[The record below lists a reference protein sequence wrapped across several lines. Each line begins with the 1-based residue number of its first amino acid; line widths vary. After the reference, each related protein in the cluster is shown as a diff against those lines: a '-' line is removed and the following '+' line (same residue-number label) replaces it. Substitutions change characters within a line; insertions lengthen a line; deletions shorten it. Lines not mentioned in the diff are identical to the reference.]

1 MPLLNYWNRRM
12 DSAALQSFPNFKQRL
27 QQLLATASVSSVSP
41 EWDMGNLEVIH
52 LLAHWFNELGFKVE
66 IQSLSETKANL
77 IATLGQGEGGLVLAG
92 HSDTVPF
99 NEELWQYTPLGVTEA
114 NNKFYGLGSCDM
126 KGFFSLIIEAVLPLI
141 QAGTTPNQPLIVL
154 ATADEESSM
163 SGARALKASSLNK
176 PRAAVIGEPTQLQA
190 IHMHKSIM
198 MHALEIQGKSGHS
211 SNPNLGHSALEA
223 MSDALIGI
231 RSFRA
236 ELAKSF
242 SNSAF
247 EIAQPTLNL
256 GCIHG
261 GDNPNRICNQ
271 CELHFD
277 FRGLPGMK
285 NEIVL
290 SELKQHLAP
299 IEAMHQVN
307 FNYRSLFSGVESFFQ
322 DKDSELIKIAEKL
335 TGKNAT
341 SVAFATEAPFLSS
354 MNINTVVMG
363 PGSID
368 QAHQPNEYL
377 ALDQIKPGVKLL
389 QQLINHYCIKPLAD
403 IR

>member
-1 MPLLNYWNRRM
+1 M
-12 DSAALQSFPNFKQRL
+12 DKPSAKITTQLPNFKQRL
-27 QQLLATASVSSVSP
+27 EQLLATASVSSVSP
-41 EWDMGNLEVIH
+41 EWDMGNIEVINI
-52 LLAHWFNELGFKVE
+52 LASWFESLGFSIE
-66 IQSLSETKANL
+66 IQYLNDNKKKANL
-77 IATLGQGEGGLVLAG
+77 IATLGTGEGGLVLAG

-99 NEELWQYTPLGVTEA
+99 NEERWQYTPLGLTEA
-114 NNKFYGLGSCDM
+114 DNKFYGLGSCDM
-126 KGFFSLIIEAVLPLI
+126 KGFFSLIIEAVIPLI
-141 QAGTTPNQPLIVL
+141 EAGTVLKQPLIIL

-163 SGARALKASSLNK
+163 SGARALKAASLKK
-176 PRAAVIGEPTQLQA
+176 PRAAVIGEPTGLKP

-198 MHALEIQGKSGHS
+198 MHALDIQGKSGHS

-223 MSDALIGI
+223 MSDALTGI
-231 RSFRA
+231 RSFRE

-242 SNSAF
+242 SNSQF

-285 NEIVL
+285 NAQVL
-290 SELKQHLAP
+290 EALKQHLAP
-299 IEAMHQVN
+299 IEQKHQVQL
-307 FNYRSLFSGVESFFQ
+307 NYRSLFGGVESFFQ
-322 DKDSELIKIAEKL
+322 DKESKLIQLVEKL
-335 TGKNAT
+335 TDHAAS
-341 SVAFATEAPFLSS
+341 SVAFATEAPFLSA
-354 MNINTVVMG
+354 MNINTVVLG

-389 QQLINHYCIKPLAD
+389 ESLIDQYCIQTD
-403 IR
+403 TV

>member
-1 MPLLNYWNRRM
+1 MNSPPT
-12 DSAALQSFPNFKQRL
+12 AAIHSLPNFKQRL

-41 EWDMGNLEVIH
+41 EWDMGNLEVIE
-52 LLAHWFNELGFKVE
+52 LLAAWFETLGFSID
-66 IQSLSETKANL
+66 IQPLGNNKANL
-77 IATLGQGEGGLVLAG
+77 IATLGSGEGGLVLAG

-99 NEELWQYTPLGVTEA
+99 NEERWQFTPLGVTEA
-114 NNKFYGLGSCDM
+114 DNKFYGLGSCDM
-126 KGFFSLIIEAVLPLI
+126 KGFFSLIIEAVIPLI
-141 QAGTTPNQPLIVL
+141 ESGKVLSQPLIVL

-163 SGARALKASSLNK
+163 NGARALKAASLKK
-176 PRAAVIGEPTQLQA
+176 PRACVIGEPTNLKP

-211 SNPNLGHSALEA
+211 SNPALGHSALEA
-223 MSDALIGI
+223 MSDALSGI
-231 RSFRA
+231 RQFRD
-236 ELAKSF
+236 ELAQSF
-242 SNSAF
+242 SNSQF

-285 NEIVL
+285 NAQVL
-290 SELKQHLAP
+290 ADLQQRLAP
-299 IEAMHQVN
+299 IEQAHNVTL
-307 FNYRSLFSGVESFFQ
+307 NYRSLFGGVESFFQ
-322 DKDSELIKIAEKL
+322 DKDSELIRRVEKL
-335 TGKNAT
+335 TQHQAG
-341 SVAFATEAPFLSS
+341 SVAFATEAPFLSA
-354 MNINTVVMG
+354 MNINTVVLG

-389 QQLINHYCIKPLAD
+389 ESLIDQYCVQESHV
-403 IR
+403 

>member
-1 MPLLNYWNRRM
+1 M
-12 DSAALQSFPNFKQRL
+12 DSKPSLTPQSLPNFKQRL
-27 QQLLATASVSSVSP
+27 EQLLATASVSSVSP
-41 EWDMGNLEVIH
+41 EWDMGNMGVIQ
-52 LLAHWFNELGFKVE
+52 LLATWFEALGFSID
-66 IQSLSETKANL
+66 IQQLTDNKANL
-77 IATLGQGEGGLVLAG
+77 IATLGTGEGGLVLAG

-99 NEELWQYTPLGVTEA
+99 NEEQWQYPPLGLTEA
-114 NNKFYGLGSCDM
+114 DNKFYGLGSCDM
-126 KGFFSLIIEAVLPLI
+126 KGFFSLIIEAVTPLI
-141 QAGTTPNQPLIVL
+141 ESGVHLNQPLIVL

-163 SGARALKASSLNK
+163 SGARALKSASLKK
-176 PRAAVIGEPTQLQA
+176 PRAAVIGEPTNLKP

-198 MHALEIQGKSGHS
+198 MHAIEIQGKSGHS
-211 SNPNLGHSALEA
+211 SNPALGHSALEA

-231 RSFRA
+231 RSFRD
-236 ELAKSF
+236 ELAQSF

-285 NEIVL
+285 NAQVL
-290 SELKQHLAP
+290 SELKQRLAP
-299 IEAMHQVN
+299 IEQTHHVKL
-307 FNYRSLFSGVESFFQ
+307 NYRSLFGGVESFFQ
-322 DKDSELIKIAEKL
+322 DKDSELIKRVEKL
-335 TGKNAT
+335 TKHT
-341 SVAFATEAPFLSS
+341 SSSVAFATEAPFLSA
-354 MNINTVVMG
+354 MNINTVVLG

-377 ALDQIKPGVKLL
+377 ALDQIKPGVTLL
-389 QQLINHYCIKPLAD
+389 EKLINQYCVKPCTA
-403 IR
+403 IS